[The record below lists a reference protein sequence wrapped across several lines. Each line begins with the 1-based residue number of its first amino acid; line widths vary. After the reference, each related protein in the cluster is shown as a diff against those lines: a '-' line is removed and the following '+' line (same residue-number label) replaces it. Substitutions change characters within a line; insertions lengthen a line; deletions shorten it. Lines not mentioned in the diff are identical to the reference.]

1 MFGRQLFEN
10 AKLCIYFYSLWTSY
24 LGGHPTLHTRKRG
37 RENASLKMWKPGHA
51 RPEENLGTGRS
62 TQWLGTADCS
72 HSSSSCGPG
81 WCSWVRMKEKQKK
94 GGGERLRVPYSLDPI
109 IHSHIYIFCLP
120 KTAIAYQIGK
130 EPGIIR
136 QKENLIWASK
146 DFPWV
151 LCRKEDTQ
159 ELHSPNTVRGT

>member
-1 MFGRQLFEN
+1 
-10 AKLCIYFYSLWTSY
+10 
-24 LGGHPTLHTRKRG
+24 
-37 RENASLKMWKPGHA
+37 
-51 RPEENLGTGRS
+51 
-62 TQWLGTADCS
+62 
-72 HSSSSCGPG
+72 
-81 WCSWVRMKEKQKK
+81 MKEKQKK

-136 QKENLIWASK
+136 QKENLIRASK

-159 ELHSPNTVRGT
+159 ELHSPNTVRGN